1 MKKSLLVLVPLLS
14 ILLVAC
20 EKNNSNSI
28 SILPST
34 SNVPSISNVPS
45 TSTSES
51 ASEKPSTSVPPS
63 TSTSDSTSTS
73 VSTGNSLVEALAH
86 SREHYFGVKG
96 QVITTYNNGS
106 EQVDIESYDLHN
118 IFNEKVVT
126 NNLVY
131 HYEIDDETFDDPY
144 SYTYFAKDDGYAY
157 QRELS
162 LKNKVEDVPV
172 SNRSSD
178 KVKFDEYF
186 ASPFKSLAYS
196 DLVKLNGQYLIKPK
210 ISTTFAT
217 SLVLKN
223 VTATKVLLS
232 VKDNKFDKVTI
243 YTSSTSTI
251 VSGVSSSYRFELTF
265 NWDEETSIPEIT
277 PFDENVDGLDVL
289 EDALTNIS
297 YSLNLSKNFTA
308 KTMREEAA
316 VTSVGYY
323 YATED
328 AVYSNAV
335 DSSNNSYGFK
345 KEGGYFYEFKV
356 ETSSSGEQKVTVYD
370 DDSVDEDL
378 LYPDYLG
385 FSTALFEVSD
395 DKKTF
400 TVHEGF
406 ESAIISLIA
415 PYTEA
420 SYYAQYITLL
430 EIKLNASNK
439 FESLNF
445 EYYDSI
451 NNIRGKATVT
461 YENIG
466 DTELPI
472 QLG

>member
-34 SNVPSISNVPS
+34 S
-45 TSTSES
+45 TSES

-63 TSTSDSTSTS
+63 TSNSTSTS

-86 SREHYFGVKG
+86 SREHYFGVEG

-144 SYTYFAKDDGYAY
+144 SYTYFAKDDGYTY
-157 QRELS
+157 QRELT
-162 LKNKVEDVPV
+162 LKNEVKDVPV

-186 ASPFKSLAYS
+186 VSPFKSLAYS

-217 SLVLKN
+217 SLVLQN

-243 YTSSTSTI
+243 YTSSASTI

-297 YSLNLSKNFTA
+297 YSLNLNKNFTA
-308 KTMREEAA
+308 KTTLEESAG
-316 VTSVGYY
+316 TSVGYY

-328 AVYSNAV
+328 AVYSSAV
-335 DSSNNSYGFK
+335 DSNKYSYGFK

-378 LYPDYLG
+378 LYPNYLG

-466 DTELPI
+466 ETELPI

>member
-14 ILLVAC
+14 ILLVGC
-20 EKNNSNSI
+20 DRNNSNSG
-28 SILPST
+28 S
-34 SNVPSISNVPS
+34 VQPSI
-45 TSTSES
+45 
-51 ASEKPSTSVPPS
+51 SVPPS
-63 TSTSDSTSTS
+63 ASNSTSTN
-73 VSTGNSLVEALAH
+73 VSTGNSLAEALAH

-118 IFNEKVVT
+118 IFNEKIVT

-131 HYEIDDETFDDPY
+131 HYEIDEETFDDPY
-144 SYTYFAKDDGYAY
+144 SYTYFAKDDGYTY
-157 QRELS
+157 QRELT
-162 LKNKVEDVPV
+162 LKNEVKDIPV
-172 SNRSSD
+172 SNRTSD

-186 ASPFKSLAYS
+186 ASPFKSLTYS
-196 DLVKLNGQYLIKPK
+196 DLVKLDDQYLIKPK

-217 SLVLKN
+217 SLVLKD

-243 YTSSTSTI
+243 YTSSSSTI

-297 YSLNLSKNFTA
+297 YSLNLNKNFTA
-308 KTMREEAA
+308 KTTLEESAG
-316 VTSVGYY
+316 TSVGYY
-323 YATED
+323 YATKD

-335 DSSNNSYGFK
+335 DSSNSSYGVK
-345 KEGGYFYEFKV
+345 KEGNYFYKFKV
-356 ETSSSGEQKVTVYD
+356 ATSSSGEQKITVYD
-370 DDSVDEDL
+370 DDSIDENL
-378 LYPDYLG
+378 LYPNYLG
-385 FSTALFEVSD
+385 FSTALFEVSN

-400 TVHEGF
+400 TAHEGF

-420 SYYAQYITLL
+420 RYYAQYITLL
-430 EIKLNASNK
+430 EIKLNAANK

-451 NNIRGKATVT
+451 NNIRGKATIT

-466 DTELPI
+466 STELPI

>member
-34 SNVPSISNVPS
+34 SNVPS

-316 VTSVGYY
+316 GTSVGYY

>member
-28 SILPST
+28 SILPS
-34 SNVPSISNVPS
+34 ISNVPS

-51 ASEKPSTSVPPS
+51 ASEKPSVSVPPS
-63 TSTSDSTSTS
+63 TSNSTSTN
-73 VSTGNSLVEALAH
+73 VSTGNSLAEALAH

-118 IFNEKVVT
+118 IFNEKIVT

-144 SYTYFAKDDGYAY
+144 SYTYFAKDDGYTY
-157 QRELS
+157 QRELT
-162 LKNKVEDVPV
+162 LKNEVKDIPV

-217 SLVLKN
+217 SLVLQN

-243 YTSSTSTI
+243 YTSSSSTI

-316 VTSVGYY
+316 GTSVGYY

-378 LYPDYLG
+378 LYPNYLG

-466 DTELPI
+466 ETELPI

>member
-14 ILLVAC
+14 ILLVGC
-20 EKNNSNSI
+20 DRNNSNSG
-28 SILPST
+28 S
-34 SNVPSISNVPS
+34 VQPSI
-45 TSTSES
+45 
-51 ASEKPSTSVPPS
+51 SVPPS
-63 TSTSDSTSTS
+63 ASNSTSTN
-73 VSTGNSLVEALAH
+73 VSTGNSLAEALAH

-106 EQVDIESYDLHN
+106 EKVDIESYDLHN
-118 IFNEKVVT
+118 IFNEKIVT

-131 HYEIDDETFDDPY
+131 HYEIDEETFDDPY
-144 SYTYFAKDDGYAY
+144 SYTYFAKDDGYTY
-157 QRELS
+157 QRELT
-162 LKNKVEDVPV
+162 LKNEVKDIPV
-172 SNRSSD
+172 SNRTTD

-186 ASPFKSLAYS
+186 ASPFKSLTYS
-196 DLVKLNGQYLIKPK
+196 DLVKLGDQYLIKPK

-217 SLVLKN
+217 SLVLKD

-243 YTSSTSTI
+243 YTSSSSTI

-297 YSLNLSKNFTA
+297 YSLNLNKNFTA
-308 KTMREEAA
+308 KTTLEGSAG
-316 VTSVGYY
+316 TSVGYY
-323 YATED
+323 YATKD

-335 DSSNNSYGFK
+335 DSSNSSYGVK
-345 KEGGYFYEFKV
+345 KEGSYFYEFKV
-356 ETSSSGEQKVTVYD
+356 ATSSSGEQKITVYD
-370 DDSVDEDL
+370 DDSIDENL
-378 LYPDYLG
+378 LYPNYLG
-385 FSTALFEVSD
+385 FSTALFEVSN

-400 TVHEGF
+400 TAHEGF

-420 SYYAQYITLL
+420 RYYAQYITLL
-430 EIKLNASNK
+430 EIKLNAANK

-451 NNIRGKATVT
+451 NNIRGKATIT

-466 DTELPI
+466 GTELPI

>member
-14 ILLVAC
+14 ILLVGC
-20 EKNNSNSI
+20 DRNNSNSVSVQPSI
-28 SILPST
+28 SVPSST
-34 SNVPSISNVPS
+34 SNS
-45 TSTSES
+45 TST
-51 ASEKPSTSVPPS
+51 
-63 TSTSDSTSTS
+63 
-73 VSTGNSLVEALAH
+73 VSTGNSLAEALAH

-96 QVITTYNNGS
+96 QVITTYNNGT

-118 IFNEKVVT
+118 IFNEKIVT

-131 HYEIDDETFDDPY
+131 HYEIDEETFDDPY
-144 SYTYFAKDDGYAY
+144 SYTYFAKDDGYTY
-157 QRELS
+157 QRELT
-162 LKNKVEDVPV
+162 LKNEVKDIPV
-172 SNRSSD
+172 SNRTSD

-186 ASPFKSLAYS
+186 ASPFNSLTYS
-196 DLVKLNGQYLIKPK
+196 DLVKLNDQYLIKPK

-217 SLVLKN
+217 SLVLQN

-243 YTSSTSTI
+243 YTSSSSTI

-297 YSLNLSKNFTA
+297 YSLNLNKNFTA
-308 KTMREEAA
+308 KTALEESAG
-316 VTSVGYY
+316 TSVGYY
-323 YATED
+323 YATKD
-328 AVYSNAV
+328 AIYSSAV

-345 KEGGYFYEFKV
+345 KEGSYFYEFKV
-356 ETSSSGEQKVTVYD
+356 ATSSSGEQKITVYD

-378 LYPDYLG
+378 LNYLG
-385 FSTALFEVSD
+385 FSTALFEVSN

-400 TVHEGF
+400 TAHEGF

-451 NNIRGKATVT
+451 NNIRGKATIT
-461 YENIG
+461 YQNIG

>member
-34 SNVPSISNVPS
+34 SNVPS

-316 VTSVGYY
+316 GTSVGYY

-335 DSSNNSYGFK
+335 DSGNNSYGFK

>member
-316 VTSVGYY
+316 GTSVGYY

>member
-14 ILLVAC
+14 ILLVGC
-20 EKNNSNSI
+20 DRNNSNSG
-28 SILPST
+28 S
-34 SNVPSISNVPS
+34 VQPSI
-45 TSTSES
+45 
-51 ASEKPSTSVPPS
+51 SVPPS
-63 TSTSDSTSTS
+63 ASNSTSTN
-73 VSTGNSLVEALAH
+73 VSTGNSLAEALAH

-118 IFNEKVVT
+118 IFNEKIVT

-131 HYEIDDETFDDPY
+131 HYEIDEETFDDPY
-144 SYTYFAKDDGYAY
+144 SYTYFAKDDGYTY
-157 QRELS
+157 QRELT
-162 LKNKVEDVPV
+162 LKNEVKDIPV
-172 SNRSSD
+172 SNRTSD

-186 ASPFKSLAYS
+186 ASPFKSLTYS
-196 DLVKLNGQYLIKPK
+196 DLVKLDDQYLIKPK

-217 SLVLKN
+217 SLVLKD

-243 YTSSTSTI
+243 YTSSSSTI
-251 VSGVSSSYRFELTF
+251 VSSVSSSYRFELTF

-297 YSLNLSKNFTA
+297 YSLNLNKNFTA
-308 KTMREEAA
+308 KTTLEESAG
-316 VTSVGYY
+316 TSVEYY
-323 YATED
+323 YATKD

-335 DSSNNSYGFK
+335 DSSNSSYGVK
-345 KEGGYFYEFKV
+345 KEGNYFYKFKV
-356 ETSSSGEQKVTVYD
+356 ATSSSGEQKITVYD
-370 DDSVDEDL
+370 DDSIDENL
-378 LYPDYLG
+378 LYPNYLG
-385 FSTALFEVSD
+385 FSTALFEVSN

-400 TVHEGF
+400 TAHEGF

-415 PYTEA
+415 PYTKA
-420 SYYAQYITLL
+420 RYYAQYITLL
-430 EIKLNASNK
+430 EIKLNAANK

-451 NNIRGKATVT
+451 NNIRGKATIT

-466 DTELPI
+466 STELPI

>member
-34 SNVPSISNVPS
+34 SNVPS

-131 HYEIDDETFDDPY
+131 HYKIDEETFDDPY

-316 VTSVGYY
+316 GTSVGYY

-335 DSSNNSYGFK
+335 DSGNNSYGFK

>member
-34 SNVPSISNVPS
+34 SNVPS

-172 SNRSSD
+172 SNRTSD
-178 KVKFDEYF
+178 KVKFAEYF

-210 ISTTFAT
+210 ISTAFAT

-316 VTSVGYY
+316 GTSVGYY

>member
-34 SNVPSISNVPS
+34 SNVPS

-395 DKKTF
+395 DKKTY